1 MARQILNTLYVM
13 TPHSYLHLENDTL
26 RVDVEREKKMQ
37 VPLHHLGS
45 VVCLG
50 NIMMS
55 PALMHRCA
63 DEGISLVLLDGN
75 GRFKARLEGAVSGNI
90 LLRQAQHRQAGDA
103 AFTLNAARSM
113 IAGKLRNARQIL
125 LRGAR
130 ETSDESDEK
139 TLTAAATALRSSVR
153 NLPLAA
159 NLDSVRGIEGDA
171 AKVYFSALNSVV
183 RRDARS
189 HFSMDGR
196 TRRPPRDRINALLS
210 FLYSMLM
217 NDCRSALEAVGLDP
231 QLGFLHAVRPGR
243 AALALDLMEEFRA
256 IVADRLALTLINRGQ
271 VGKSDFV
278 EREGGA
284 VSLESDA
291 RRAVVI
297 AYQERKQE
305 EVTHPLLDMKMPI
318 GLLPQ
323 VQARLLARYVRGETE
338 SYFPFLV
345 R

>member
-50 NIMMS
+50 NVMLS

-63 DEGISLVLLDGN
+63 DEGIGLVLLDGN

-90 LLRQAQHRQAGDA
+90 LLRQAQHKHASDSNFA
-103 AFTLNAARSM
+103 LNVSRSM
-113 IAGKLRNARQIL
+113 IAGKLRNARQVL

-130 ETSDESDEK
+130 EAADEPDAK
-139 TLTAAATALRSSVR
+139 TLTAAATSLRASVR

-159 NLDSVRGIEGDA
+159 DLDSVRGIEGDA
-171 AKVYFSALNSVV
+171 AKVYFSALNGVI
-183 RRDARS
+183 RRDARP
-189 HFSMDGR
+189 HFGMDGR

-217 NDCRSALEAVGLDP
+217 NDCRSALESVGLDP

-256 IVADRLALTLINRGQ
+256 IMADRLALTLINRGQ
-271 VGKSDFV
+271 VGKDDFA
-278 EREGGA
+278 ERKGGA
-284 VSLESDA
+284 VSLEGNA
-291 RRAVVI
+291 RRTVVI

-305 EVTHPLLDMKMPI
+305 EVTHPLLETKIPI

-323 VQARLLARYVRGETE
+323 VQARLLARHIRGETGT
-338 SYFPFLV
+338 YLPFLA

>member
-26 RVDVEREKKMQ
+26 RVDVERVKKLQ

-50 NIMMS
+50 NIMLS

-63 DEGISLVLLDGN
+63 DTGISLVLLDGN

-103 AFTLNAARSM
+103 AFALNVSRAM
-113 IAGKLRNARQIL
+113 IAGKLRNARQVL

-130 ETSDESDEK
+130 EAADETDAK
-139 TLTAAATALRSSVR
+139 ALTAGATALRASVR
-153 NLPLAA
+153 NLPQAA
-159 NLDSVRGIEGDA
+159 DLDSVRGIEGDA
-171 AKVYFSALNSVV
+171 AKVYFSAMNGIV
-183 RRDARS
+183 RRDARNT
-189 HFSMDGR
+189 FAMDGR

-256 IVADRLALTLINRGQ
+256 VMADRLVLTLINRGQ
-271 VGKSDFV
+271 IGANDFV

-284 VSLESDA
+284 VLLEGDA
-291 RRAVVI
+291 RRAVVV

-305 EVTHPLLDMKMPI
+305 EITHPLLETKMPI

-323 VQARLLARYVRGETE
+323 IQARLLARHIRGETE
-338 SYFPFLV
+338 TYLPFLA

>member
-13 TPHSYLHLENDTL
+13 TPLSYLHLENDTL
-26 RVDVEREKKMQ
+26 RVDVERVKKLQ

-50 NIMMS
+50 NIMVS

-63 DEGISLVLLDGN
+63 DEGISLVLLDAH

-90 LLRQAQHRQAGDA
+90 LLRQAQHRQANDA
-103 AFTLNAARSM
+103 AFALNVARAM
-113 IAGKLRNARQIL
+113 IAGKLRNARQVL

-130 ETSDESDEK
+130 EAADETDAK
-139 TLTAAATALRSSVR
+139 MLTAGATALRASVR
-153 NLPLAA
+153 NLPLAN

-171 AKVYFSALNSVV
+171 AKVYFSAINGII

-189 HFSMDGR
+189 TFTMDGR
-196 TRRPPRDRINALLS
+196 SRRPPRDRINALLS

-256 IVADRLALTLINRGQ
+256 VMADRLVLTLINRGQ
-271 VGKSDFV
+271 ISAGDFV

-284 VSLESDA
+284 VLLEGDA
-291 RRAVVI
+291 RRAVVV

-305 EVTHPLLDMKMPI
+305 EITHPLLETKMPI

-323 VQARLLARYVRGETE
+323 IQARLLARHIRGETE
-338 SYFPFLV
+338 TYLPFLA

>member
-26 RVDVEREKKMQ
+26 RVDVEHVKKLQ

-50 NIMMS
+50 NIMVS

-63 DEGISLVLLDGN
+63 DECIGLVLLDGN

-90 LLRQAQHRQAGDA
+90 LLRQAQHRQAMDA
-103 AFTLNAARSM
+103 AFALNVSRAM
-113 IAGKLRNARQIL
+113 IAGKLRNARQVM

-130 ETSDESDEK
+130 EAADQADAK
-139 TLTAAATALRSSVR
+139 LLTAAAMALRASVR
-153 NLPLAA
+153 NLPQAD

-171 AKVYFSALNSVV
+171 AKIYFSAMNGIVKP
-183 RRDARS
+183 DARQ
-189 HFSMDGR
+189 HFGMDGR

-217 NDCRSALEAVGLDP
+217 NDCRSSLESVGLDP

-256 IVADRLALTLINRGQ
+256 IMADRLVLTLINRGQ
-271 VGKSDFV
+271 IGPNDFV

-284 VSLESDA
+284 VLLEGDA
-291 RRAVVI
+291 RRAVVV

-305 EVTHPLLDMKMPI
+305 EITHPLLDTKMPI

-323 VQARLLARYVRGETE
+323 IQARLLARHIRGETE
-338 SYFPFLV
+338 TYLPFLA

>member
-1 MARQILNTLYVM
+1 MRHILNTLYVM
-13 TPHSYLHLENDTL
+13 TPLSYLHLENDTL
-26 RVDVEREKKMQ
+26 RVDVEHVKKLQ

-50 NIMMS
+50 NIMVS

-63 DEGISLVLLDGN
+63 DNGIALVFLDGN
-75 GRFKARLEGAVSGNI
+75 GRFKARLEGAVSGNV
-90 LLRQAQHRQAGDA
+90 LLRQAQHKQAGDA
-103 AFTLNAARSM
+103 AFALKVSRAM
-113 IAGKLRNARQIL
+113 IAGKLRNARQVL

-130 ETSDESDEK
+130 EAADESDAK
-139 TLTAAATALRSSVR
+139 ALTAGATALHASVR
-153 NLPLAA
+153 NLLLATD
-159 NLDSVRGIEGDA
+159 LDSVRGIEGDA
-171 AKVYFSALNSVV
+171 AKVYFSAMNGIV

-189 HFSMDGR
+189 AFTMDGR
-196 TRRPPRDRINALLS
+196 TRRPPRDRMNALLS

-256 IVADRLALTLINRGQ
+256 IMTDRLALTLINRGQ
-271 VGKSDFV
+271 IGKDDFV

-284 VSLESDA
+284 VLLEGDA
-291 RRAVVI
+291 RRAVVV

-305 EVTHPLLDMKMPI
+305 EITHPLLETKMPI
-318 GLLPQ
+318 GLLSQ
-323 VQARLLARYVRGETE
+323 IQARLLARHIRGETE
-338 SYFPFLV
+338 TYIPFLA